1 MRKKVA
7 CMPVDVGVPVINR
20 SFLESGIL
28 ASQIASNQHRKASY
42 YLPAGAHCVEHVSVT
57 QSCPQDKSL
66 GKMLQGRAR
75 CVGLTCHE

>member
-7 CMPVDVGVPVINR
+7 CMPVHICIPVMNR
-20 SFLESGIL
+20 SWLGFEIL
-28 ASQIASNQHRKASY
+28 ASQIASIQHHKASH
-42 YLPAGAHCVEHVSVT
+42 YLPAGAHCMEDVQAT
-57 QSCPQDKSL
+57 QSCLQDISL